1 MSDPRMNP
9 VLFTAVR
16 HRLGIGALA
25 ALLHLDSDF
34 LVVLYKVTYQSVK
47 ETLSS
52 VDYLP
57 LLLFILSRIS
67 AIHVSYNL

>member
-1 MSDPRMNP
+1 MNP

-16 HRLGIGALA
+16 HRLEIGALA
-25 ALLHLDSDF
+25 SLLHLDSDF

-52 VDYLP
+52 VDHLP
-57 LLLFILSRIS
+57 LLLFILSRTS
-67 AIHVSYNL
+67 AIDVSYTL